1 MSAIAH
7 SCPSCGSEIPVGARF
22 CASCGRYTAAT
33 GPVSWSLSER
43 RYFGVVPA
51 KSLVRAGLTR
61 LTRFLT
67 IARSTIRY
75 AVAVVVSRS
84 GAAVE
89 DFRLR
94 REQSWLRRERT
105 RQMQALGEAVYRN
118 DLEESARIRS
128 GVGELERRMD
138 DTRAEQQ
145 RVRRRAEDQIV
156 QARMETGP
164 TNVVEPEPVPEPMPE
179 PSGPPG
185 PVIVPEPEPVPHEPP
200 GPVVVPEPAPPSE

>member
-22 CASCGRYTAAT
+22 CASCGHYTAGT
-33 GPVSWSLSER
+33 GPVSWSMSER

-51 KSLVRAGLTR
+51 KSLVRAGHSR

-105 RQMQALGEAVYRN
+105 RQMQALGEAVYRD
-118 DLEESARIRS
+118 DLEETARIRS
-128 GVGELERRMD
+128 GVGELERRME

-156 QARMETGP
+156 QARMEAGP
-164 TNVVEPEPVPEPMPE
+164 TNVVEPEPEPEPMPE
-179 PSGPPG
+179 PSEPPG